1 MTRKLI
7 VVIGAGLILLAN
19 ALFLLLV
26 VASEIIHNWKKGR
39 GW

>member
-19 ALFLLLV
+19 ALLLLFV
-26 VASEIIHNWKKGR
+26 VASEIIHNWKKVR
-39 GW
+39 G